1 MKTLE
6 DIKAMSFEEKMQIQK
21 QLFDFISNNDLENV
35 KNLLKDYPIK
45 ESFYE
50 AHFTYHHNN
59 EDYELSLFDPAASLL
74 RAAFACEENNNDF
87 SILDYLFDEYGLSLK
102 DPKYNFAFHDMKHIK
117 EANDKYILM
126 KEVED
131 DPCIYQNALIYDYI
145 LNADN
150 PNSQIIKYLVNRG
163 AKFEVHDEGYSGR
176 TPMHFWARRNNYE
189 LLELAIKG
197 GANVDMQTFSKLRK
211 CNNETLLFEAVSEP
225 ETYRVTQ
232 LLIELGANVNF
243 ATPTTPLD
251 DAKGSRNKKLLKDA
265 GAMTSE
271 QIRKKFN
278 LPAYDSSHCEIDGKT
293 DMDLLGKY
301 HDEYSKLLNDAIKK
315 AKESE

>member
-35 KNLLKDYPIK
+35 KNILKDYPVK

-74 RAAFACEENNNDF
+74 RAAHACEDNNNDF

-102 DPKYNFAFHDMKHIK
+102 DPKYNFAFPDMKHIK
-117 EANDKYILM
+117 EANEKYILIKKA
-126 KEVED
+126 KESNII
-131 DPCIYQNALIYDYI
+131 CRNALIYAYI
-145 LNADN
+145 LNTKN

-163 AKFEVHDEGYSGR
+163 AKFEVHDEGAYGW

-197 GANVDMQTFSKLRK
+197 GANVDMQTRLIQESEY
-211 CNNETLLFEAVSEP
+211 NETLLFEAVSEP

-243 ATPTTPLD
+243 ITPTSPLD
-251 DAKGSRNKKLLKDA
+251 NAKGSRNKKLLKDA
-265 GAMTSE
+265 GAMTSA
-271 QIRKKFN
+271 QLDKKYN
-278 LPAYDSSHCEIDGKT
+278 IYWDSEECEKDESY
-293 DMDLLGKY
+293 MEKY
-301 HDEYSKLLNDAIKK
+301 CKLLNDAIKK

>member
-1 MKTLE
+1 
-6 DIKAMSFEEKMQIQK
+6 
-21 QLFDFISNNDLENV
+21 NDLV
-35 KNLLKDYPIK
+35 KLKDILKDYPVKI
-45 ESFYE
+45 SC
-50 AHFTYHHNN
+50 
-59 EDYELSLFDPAASLL
+59 YELNIKDEDGDFPLFDPFNLII
-74 RAAFACEENNNDF
+74 RAAHACEDNNNDF

-102 DPKYNFAFHDMKHIK
+102 DPKYNFAFHDMKYIK

-126 KEVED
+126 EEVED

-163 AKFEVHDEGYSGR
+163 AKFEVHEDDFGW
-176 TPMHFWARRNNYE
+176 TPMHFWARRNNYQ

-197 GANVDMQTFSKLRK
+197 GANVDMQTLLDPKSEY
-211 CNNETLLFEAVSEP
+211 NETLLFEAVSEP

-243 ATPTTPLD
+243 ATPRTPLD

-265 GAMTSE
+265 GAMTSA
-271 QIRKKFN
+271 QLDKKYN
-278 LPAYDSSHCEIDGKT
+278 IYWDSEECEKDESY
-293 DMDLLGKY
+293 MEKY
-301 HDEYSKLLNDAIKK
+301 CKLLNDAIKK

>member
-6 DIKAMSFEEKMQIQK
+6 DIKAMSYQEKDELEDLVLEII
-21 QLFDFISNNDLENV
+21 DNNDLV
-35 KNLLKDYPIK
+35 KLKDILKDYPVKI
-45 ESFYE
+45 SC
-50 AHFTYHHNN
+50 
-59 EDYELSLFDPAASLL
+59 YELNIKDEDGDFPLFDPFNLII
-74 RAAFACEENNNDF
+74 RAAHACEDNNNDF

-102 DPKYNFAFHDMKHIK
+102 DPKYNFAFHDMKYIK
-117 EANDKYILM
+117 EASEKYILM
-126 KEVED
+126 EEVED
-131 DPCIYQNALIYDYI
+131 TIIYQNALIYDYI

-163 AKFEVHDEGYSGR
+163 AKFEVHDEDTNW
-176 TPMHFWARRNNYE
+176 TPMHFWARRNNYQ

-301 HDEYSKLLNDAIKK
+301 HDEYSKL
-315 AKESE
+315 

>member
-6 DIKAMSFEEKMQIQK
+6 DIKAMSYQEKDELEDLVLEII
-21 QLFDFISNNDLENV
+21 DNNDLV
-35 KNLLKDYPIK
+35 KLKDILKDYPVKI
-45 ESFYE
+45 SC
-50 AHFTYHHNN
+50 
-59 EDYELSLFDPAASLL
+59 YELNIKDEDGDFPLFDPFNLII
-74 RAAFACEENNNDF
+74 RAAHACEDNNNF

-126 KEVED
+126 EEVED

-145 LNADN
+145 LSADN

-163 AKFEVHDEGYSGR
+163 AKFEVHDEDTNW

-211 CNNETLLFEAVSEP
+211 YSKTLLFEAVKEA

-243 ATPTTPLD
+243 ATPRTPLD
-251 DAKGSRNKKLLKDA
+251 NAKGSRNKKLLKDA

-278 LPAYDSSHCEIDGKT
+278 LPAYDDSHCEIDGKT
-293 DMDLLGKY
+293 DFDLLGKY
-301 HDEYSKLLNDAIKK
+301 RDECSKLLNDAIKK

>member
-6 DIKAMSFEEKMQIQK
+6 DIKAMSYQEKDELEDLVLEII
-21 QLFDFISNNDLENV
+21 DNNDLV
-35 KNLLKDYPIK
+35 KLKDILKDYPVKI
-45 ESFYE
+45 SC
-50 AHFTYHHNN
+50 
-59 EDYELSLFDPAASLL
+59 YELNIKDEDGDFPLFDPFNLII
-74 RAAFACEENNNDF
+74 RAAHACEDNNNDF

-102 DPKYNFAFHDMKHIK
+102 DPKYNFVLIDMKHIK
-117 EANDKYILM
+117 EANEKYILIKKA
-126 KEVED
+126 KESNII
-131 DPCIYQNALIYDYI
+131 CRNALIYYYI

-163 AKFEVHDEGYSGR
+163 AKFEVHDEGAYGW

-211 CNNETLLFEAVSEP
+211 YSKTLLFEAVEEA

-243 ATPTTPLD
+243 ATPRTPLD

-293 DMDLLGKY
+293 DFDLLGKY

>member
-21 QLFDFISNNDLENV
+21 QLFDFIKNNDLENV
-35 KNLLKDYPIK
+35 KNILKDYPIK

-74 RAAFACEENNNDF
+74 RAAHACEDNNNDF

-102 DPKYNFAFHDMKHIK
+102 DPKYNFAFPDMKHIK
-117 EANDKYILM
+117 EANEKYILIKKA
-126 KEVED
+126 KESNII
-131 DPCIYQNALIYDYI
+131 CRNALIYAYI
-145 LNADN
+145 LNTKN

-163 AKFEVHDEGYSGR
+163 AKFEVHDEGAYGW

-197 GANVDMQTFSKLRK
+197 GANVDMQTLLDPKSEY
-211 CNNETLLFEAVSEP
+211 NETLLFEAVSEP

-243 ATPTTPLD
+243 ITPTSPLD
-251 DAKGSRNKKLLKDA
+251 NAKGSRNKKLLKDA
-265 GAMTSE
+265 GAMTSA
-271 QIRKKFN
+271 QLDKKYN
-278 LPAYDSSHCEIDGKT
+278 IYWDSEECEKDESY
-293 DMDLLGKY
+293 MEKY
-301 HDEYSKLLNDAIKK
+301 CKL
-315 AKESE
+315 

>member
-74 RAAFACEENNNDF
+74 KAAYACEENNNDF

-102 DPKYNFAFHDMKHIK
+102 DPKYNFAFPDMKHIK

-126 KEVED
+126 EEVED
-131 DPCIYQNALIYDYI
+131 TIICRNALIYDYI
-145 LNADN
+145 LSADN

-163 AKFEVHDEGYSGR
+163 AKFEVHDEGAYGW

-197 GANVDMQTFSKLRK
+197 GANVDMQTLLDPKSEY
-211 CNNETLLFEAVSEP
+211 NETLLFEAVSEP
-225 ETYRVTQ
+225 ETYRVTK

-243 ATPTTPLD
+243 ATPRTPLD
-251 DAKGSRNKKLLKDA
+251 NAKGSRNKKLLKDA
-265 GAMTSE
+265 GAMTSNE
-271 QIRKKFN
+271 IRKKYN
-278 LPAYDSSHCEIDGKT
+278 LPAYDDSHCEIDGKD

-301 HDEYSKLLNDAIKK
+301 RDECSKLLNDAIKK
-315 AKESE
+315 AKENE

>member
-74 RAAFACEENNNDF
+74 KAAYACEENNNDF

-102 DPKYNFAFHDMKHIK
+102 DPKYNFAFPDMKHIK
-117 EANDKYILM
+117 EANEKYILM
-126 KEVED
+126 KKAKESNII
-131 DPCIYQNALIYDYI
+131 CRNALIYYYI

-163 AKFEVHDEGYSGR
+163 AKFEVHDEG
-176 TPMHFWARRNNYE
+176 
-189 LLELAIKG
+189 
-197 GANVDMQTFSKLRK
+197 
-211 CNNETLLFEAVSEP
+211 
-225 ETYRVTQ
+225 
-232 LLIELGANVNF
+232 
-243 ATPTTPLD
+243 
-251 DAKGSRNKKLLKDA
+251 
-265 GAMTSE
+265 
-271 QIRKKFN
+271 
-278 LPAYDSSHCEIDGKT
+278 
-293 DMDLLGKY
+293 
-301 HDEYSKLLNDAIKK
+301 
-315 AKESE
+315 

>member
-74 RAAFACEENNNDF
+74 RAAHACEENNNDF

-102 DPKYNFAFHDMKHIK
+102 DPKYNFAFPDMKHIK
-117 EANDKYILM
+117 EANEKYILIKKA
-126 KEVED
+126 KESNII
-131 DPCIYQNALIYDYI
+131 CRNALIYAYI
-145 LNADN
+145 LNTKN
-150 PNSQIIKYLVNRG
+150 PNSQIIQYLVNRG
-163 AKFEVHDEGYSGR
+163 AKFEVHDEGAYGW

-197 GANVDMQTFSKLRK
+197 GANVDMQTRLIQESEY
-211 CNNETLLFEAVSEP
+211 NETLLFEAVSEP

-243 ATPTTPLD
+243 ITPTSPLD
-251 DAKGSRNKKLLKDA
+251 NAKGSRNKKLLKDA
-265 GAMTSE
+265 GAMTSA
-271 QIRKKFN
+271 QLDKKYN
-278 LPAYDSSHCEIDGKT
+278 IYWDSEECEKDESY
-293 DMDLLGKY
+293 MEKY
-301 HDEYSKLLNDAIKK
+301 CKL
-315 AKESE
+315 

>member
-74 RAAFACEENNNDF
+74 KAAYACEENNNDF

-102 DPKYNFAFHDMKHIK
+102 DPKYNFAFPDMKHIK
-117 EANDKYILM
+117 EANEKYILM
-126 KEVED
+126 KKVEGNSI
-131 DPCIYQNALIYDYI
+131 IYKKALIYAYI
-145 LNADN
+145 LGTKN
-150 PNSQIIKYLVNRG
+150 PNSQIIQYLVNRG
-163 AKFEVHDEGYSGR
+163 AKFEVHEDDFGW

-197 GANVDMQTFSKLRK
+197 GANVDMQTLLDPKSEY
-211 CNNETLLFEAVSEP
+211 NETLLFEAVSEP

-243 ATPTTPLD
+243 ITPTSPLD
-251 DAKGSRNKKLLKDA
+251 NAKGSRNKKLLKDA
-265 GAMTSE
+265 GAMTSA
-271 QIRKKFN
+271 QLDKKYN
-278 LPAYDSSHCEIDGKT
+278 IYWDSEECEKDESY
-293 DMDLLGKY
+293 MEKY
-301 HDEYSKLLNDAIKK
+301 CKLLNDAIKK

>member
-1 MKTLE
+1 M
-6 DIKAMSFEEKMQIQK
+6 
-21 QLFDFISNNDLENV
+21 
-35 KNLLKDYPIK
+35 NLI
-45 ESFYE
+45 
-50 AHFTYHHNN
+50 
-59 EDYELSLFDPAASLL
+59 L
-74 RAAFACEENNNDF
+74 RAAHACEDNNNDF

-102 DPKYNFAFHDMKHIK
+102 DPKYNFYHSDMKYIK
-117 EANDKYILM
+117 EANEKYILM

-145 LNADN
+145 LSADN

-163 AKFEVHDEGYSGR
+163 AKFEVHDEDTNW
-176 TPMHFWARRNNYE
+176 TPMHFWARRNNYQ

-211 CNNETLLFEAVSEP
+211 YSKTLLFEAVKEA

-243 ATPTTPLD
+243 ATPRTPLD

-278 LPAYDSSHCEIDGKT
+278 LPAYDDSHCEINGKT
-293 DMDLLGKY
+293 DFDLLGKY
-301 HDEYSKLLNDAIKK
+301 RDECSKLLNDAIKK

>member
-6 DIKAMSFEEKMQIQK
+6 DIKAMNYKQK
-21 QLFDFISNNDLENV
+21 DELEDLVLEAIDDNDLAKV
-35 KNLLKDYPIK
+35 KDILKDYPVKI
-45 ESFYE
+45 SC
-50 AHFTYHHNN
+50 
-59 EDYELSLFDPAASLL
+59 YELHFKNKNEEYPLFEPINLIL

-102 DPKYNFAFHDMKHIK
+102 DPKYNFAFPDMKHIK
-117 EANDKYILM
+117 EANDQYILM
-126 KEVED
+126 KKVEGE
-131 DPCIYQNALIYDYI
+131 PNIYKNALIYYYI

-150 PNSQIIKYLVNRG
+150 PNSQIIQYLVNRG
-163 AKFEVHDEGYSGR
+163 AKFEVHDEGYSSR
-176 TPMHFWARRNNYE
+176 TPMHFWARHNNYE

-197 GANVDMQTFSKLRK
+197 GANVDMQTLLDPKSKY
-211 CNNETLLFEAVSEP
+211 NETLLFEAVSEP
-225 ETYRVTQ
+225 ETYKVTK

-243 ATPTTPLD
+243 ATPRTPLD
-251 DAKGSRNKKLLKDA
+251 DARGSRNKKLLKDA

-293 DMDLLGKY
+293 DFDLLGKY
-301 HDEYSKLLNDAIKK
+301 LDKCSKLLNDAIKK
-315 AKESE
+315 AKDNE

>member
-6 DIKAMSFEEKMQIQK
+6 DIKAMSYQEKDELEDLVLEII
-21 QLFDFISNNDLENV
+21 DNNDLV
-35 KNLLKDYPIK
+35 KLKDILKDYPVKI
-45 ESFYE
+45 SC
-50 AHFTYHHNN
+50 
-59 EDYELSLFDPAASLL
+59 YELHFKNKDNEYPLFEPMNLIL
-74 RAAFACEENNNDF
+74 RAAFACEDNNNDF

-102 DPKYNFAFHDMKHIK
+102 DPKYNFYHSDMKYIK

-126 KEVED
+126 EEVED

-176 TPMHFWARRNNYE
+176 TPMHFWARRNNYQ

-197 GANVDMQTFSKLRK
+197 GANVDMQTLLDPKSEY
-211 CNNETLLFEAVSEP
+211 NETLLFEAVKEA

-243 ATPTTPLD
+243 ITPTSPLD
-251 DAKGSRNKKLLKDA
+251 NAKGSRNKKLLKDA

>member
-1 MKTLE
+1 LE
-6 DIKAMSFEEKMQIQK
+6 DIKAMSYQEKDELEDLVLEII
-21 QLFDFISNNDLENV
+21 DNNDLV
-35 KNLLKDYPIK
+35 KLKDILKDYPVKI
-45 ESFYE
+45 SC
-50 AHFTYHHNN
+50 
-59 EDYELSLFDPAASLL
+59 YELNIKDEDGDFPLFDPFNLII
-74 RAAFACEENNNDF
+74 RAAHACEENNNDF

-117 EANDKYILM
+117 EANEKYILM
-126 KEVED
+126 EEVED

-163 AKFEVHDEGYSGR
+163 AKFEVHDEDTNW
-176 TPMHFWARRNNYE
+176 TPMHFWARRNNYQ

-197 GANVDMQTFSKLRK
+197 GANVDMQTLLDPKSEY
-211 CNNETLLFEAVSEP
+211 NETLLFEAVSEP

-243 ATPTTPLD
+243 ITPTSPLD
-251 DAKGSRNKKLLKDA
+251 NAKGSRNKKLLKDA
-265 GAMTSE
+265 GAMTSA
-271 QIRKKFN
+271 QLDKKYN
-278 LPAYDSSHCEIDGKT
+278 IYWDSEECEKDESY
-293 DMDLLGKY
+293 MEKY
-301 HDEYSKLLNDAIKK
+301 CKLLNDAIKK

>member
-6 DIKAMSFEEKMQIQK
+6 DIKAMSYQEKDELEDLVLEII
-21 QLFDFISNNDLENV
+21 DNNDLV
-35 KNLLKDYPIK
+35 KLKDILKDYPVKI
-45 ESFYE
+45 SC
-50 AHFTYHHNN
+50 
-59 EDYELSLFDPAASLL
+59 YELHFKNKDNEYPLFEPMNLIL
-74 RAAFACEENNNDF
+74 RAAFACEDNNNDF

-102 DPKYNFAFHDMKHIK
+102 DPKYNFYHSDMKYIK

-126 KEVED
+126 EEVED

-145 LNADN
+145 LSADN

-176 TPMHFWARRNNYE
+176 TPMHFWARRNNYQ

-197 GANVDMQTFSKLRK
+197 GANVDMQTRLIQESEY
-211 CNNETLLFEAVSEP
+211 NETLLFEAVKEA

-243 ATPTTPLD
+243 ATPRTPLD

-265 GAMTSE
+265 GAMTSNE
-271 QIRKKFN
+271 IRKKYN
-278 LPAYDSSHCEIDGKT
+278 LPAYDSSHCKIDGKT

-301 HDEYSKLLNDAIKK
+301 LNECSKLLNDAIKK

>member
-1 MKTLE
+1 FK
-6 DIKAMSFEEKMQIQK
+6 EKMQIQK
-21 QLFDFISNNDLENV
+21 QLFDFIKNNDLENV
-35 KNLLKDYPIK
+35 KNILKDYPIK

-74 RAAFACEENNNDF
+74 RAAHACEDNNDF

-102 DPKYNFAFHDMKHIK
+102 DPKYNFAFPDMKHIK
-117 EANDKYILM
+117 EANEKYILIKKA
-126 KEVED
+126 KESNII
-131 DPCIYQNALIYDYI
+131 CRNALIYAYI
-145 LNADN
+145 LNTKN
-150 PNSQIIKYLVNRG
+150 PNSQIIQYLVNRG
-163 AKFEVHDEGYSGR
+163 AKFEVHDEGAYGW
-176 TPMHFWARRNNYE
+176 TPMHFWVMQNNYE

-197 GANVDMQTFSKLRK
+197 GANVDMQTRLIQESEY
-211 CNNETLLFEAVSEP
+211 NETLLFEAVKEA

-243 ATPTTPLD
+243 ATPRTPLD

-265 GAMTSE
+265 GAMTSNE
-271 QIRKKFN
+271 IRKKYN
-278 LPAYDSSHCEIDGKT
+278 LPAYDSSHCKIDGKT

-301 HDEYSKLLNDAIKK
+301 LNECSKLLNDAIKK

>member
-1 MKTLE
+1 MKKLE
-6 DIKAMSFEEKMQIQK
+6 DIKAMSYKQK
-21 QLFDFISNNDLENV
+21 DELEDLVLEIIDNNDLV
-35 KNLLKDYPIK
+35 KLKDILKDYPVKI
-45 ESFYE
+45 SC
-50 AHFTYHHNN
+50 
-59 EDYELSLFDPAASLL
+59 YELHFKNKDNEYPLFEPMNLIL
-74 RAAFACEENNNDF
+74 RAAFACEDNNNDF

-102 DPKYNFAFHDMKHIK
+102 DPKYNFYHSDMKYIK

-126 KEVED
+126 EEVED
-131 DPCIYQNALIYDYI
+131 TIIYQNALIYDYI
-145 LNADN
+145 LSADN

-163 AKFEVHDEGYSGR
+163 AKFEVHEDDFGW

-211 CNNETLLFEAVSEP
+211 YSKTLLFEAVSEP
-225 ETYRVTQ
+225 ETYKVTQ

-243 ATPTTPLD
+243 ATPRTPLD

-265 GAMTSE
+265 GAMTSNE
-271 QIRKKFN
+271 IRKKYN
-278 LPAYDSSHCEIDGKT
+278 LPAYDDSHCEIDGKT
-293 DMDLLGKY
+293 DFDLLGKY
-301 HDEYSKLLNDAIKK
+301 RDECSKLLNDAIKK

>member
-6 DIKAMSFEEKMQIQK
+6 DIKAMSYQEKDELEDLVLEII
-21 QLFDFISNNDLENV
+21 DNNDLV
-35 KNLLKDYPIK
+35 KLKDILKDYPVKI
-45 ESFYE
+45 SC
-50 AHFTYHHNN
+50 
-59 EDYELSLFDPAASLL
+59 YELHFKNKDNEYPLFEPMNLIL
-74 RAAFACEENNNDF
+74 RAAHACEDNNNDF

-117 EANDKYILM
+117 EANEKYILM

-163 AKFEVHDEGYSGR
+163 AKFEVHDEDTNW
-176 TPMHFWARRNNYE
+176 TPMHFWARRNNYQ

-211 CNNETLLFEAVSEP
+211 YSKTLLFEAVKEA

-243 ATPTTPLD
+243 ATPRTPLD

-278 LPAYDSSHCEIDGKT
+278 LPAYDDSHCEINGKT
-293 DMDLLGKY
+293 DFDLLGKY
-301 HDEYSKLLNDAIKK
+301 RDECSKLLNDAIKK

>member
-1 MKTLE
+1 
-6 DIKAMSFEEKMQIQK
+6 
-21 QLFDFISNNDLENV
+21 
-35 KNLLKDYPIK
+35 
-45 ESFYE
+45 
-50 AHFTYHHNN
+50 
-59 EDYELSLFDPAASLL
+59 
-74 RAAFACEENNNDF
+74 
-87 SILDYLFDEYGLSLK
+87 
-102 DPKYNFAFHDMKHIK
+102 
-117 EANDKYILM
+117 LM

-145 LNADN
+145 LSADN

-163 AKFEVHDEGYSGR
+163 AKFEVHDEDTNW

-211 CNNETLLFEAVSEP
+211 YSKTLLFEAVKEA

-243 ATPTTPLD
+243 ATPRTPLD
-251 DAKGSRNKKLLKDA
+251 NAKGSRNKKLLKDA
-265 GAMTSE
+265 GAMTSA
-271 QIRKKFN
+271 QLDKKYN
-278 LPAYDSSHCEIDGKT
+278 IYWDSEECEKDESY
-293 DMDLLGKY
+293 MEKY
-301 HDEYSKLLNDAIKK
+301 CKLLNDAIKK

>member
-6 DIKAMSFEEKMQIQK
+6 DIKAMSYKQK
-21 QLFDFISNNDLENV
+21 DELEDLVLEIIDNNDLV
-35 KNLLKDYPIK
+35 KLKDILKDYPVKI
-45 ESFYE
+45 SC
-50 AHFTYHHNN
+50 
-59 EDYELSLFDPAASLL
+59 YELNIKDEDGDFPLFDPFNLII
-74 RAAFACEENNNDF
+74 RAAHACEENNNDF

-102 DPKYNFAFHDMKHIK
+102 DPKYNFAFHDMKYIK
-117 EANDKYILM
+117 EANEKYILM
-126 KEVED
+126 EEVED

-176 TPMHFWARRNNYE
+176 TPMHFWARRNNYQ

>member
-21 QLFDFISNNDLENV
+21 QLFDFIKNNDLENV

-50 AHFTYHHNN
+50 AHFKNPDN
-59 EDYELSLFDPAASLL
+59 KEELSLFDPCTTIV
-74 RAAFACEENNNDF
+74 RAAFTCGNYDSDF

-102 DPKYNFAFHDMKHIK
+102 DPKYNLRFVDMKYIK
-117 EANDKYILM
+117 EANEKYILVT
-126 KEVED
+126 EIED
-131 DPCIYQNALIYDYI
+131 GPYVYKNALIYAYI
-145 LNADN
+145 LNAKN

-163 AKFEVHDEGYSGR
+163 AKFEVYQDEFHW
-176 TPMHFWARRNNYE
+176 TPMHFWVMQNNYE

-197 GANVDMQTFSKLRK
+197 GANVDMQTLLDPKSEY
-211 CNNETLLFEAVSEP
+211 NETLLFEAVKEA

-243 ATPTTPLD
+243 ITPTSPLD
-251 DAKGSRNKKLLKDA
+251 NAKGSRNKKLLKDA
-265 GAMTSE
+265 GAMTSA
-271 QIRKKFN
+271 QLDKKYN
-278 LPAYDSSHCEIDGKT
+278 IYWDSEECEKDESY
-293 DMDLLGKY
+293 MEKY
-301 HDEYSKLLNDAIKK
+301 CKLLNDAIKK

>member
-1 MKTLE
+1 
-6 DIKAMSFEEKMQIQK
+6 FEEKMQIQK

-35 KNLLKDYPIK
+35 KNILKDYPVK

-74 RAAFACEENNNDF
+74 RAAHACEDNNNDF

-102 DPKYNFAFHDMKHIK
+102 DPKYNFAFPDMKHIK
-117 EANDKYILM
+117 EANEKYILIKKA
-126 KEVED
+126 KESNII
-131 DPCIYQNALIYDYI
+131 CRNALIYAYI
-145 LNADN
+145 LGTKN

-163 AKFEVHDEGYSGR
+163 AKFEVHDEGAYGW
-176 TPMHFWARRNNYE
+176 TPMHFWVMQNNYE

-197 GANVDMQTFSKLRK
+197 GANVDMQTRLIQESEY
-211 CNNETLLFEAVSEP
+211 NETLLFEAVKEA

-243 ATPTTPLD
+243 ATPRTPLD

-265 GAMTSE
+265 GAMTSNE
-271 QIRKKFN
+271 IRKKYN
-278 LPAYDSSHCEIDGKT
+278 LPAYDSSHCKIDGKT

-301 HDEYSKLLNDAIKK
+301 LDE
-315 AKESE
+315 

>member
-6 DIKAMSFEEKMQIQK
+6 DIKAMSYQEKDELEDLVLEII
-21 QLFDFISNNDLENV
+21 DNNDLV
-35 KNLLKDYPIK
+35 KLKDILKDYPVKI
-45 ESFYE
+45 SC
-50 AHFTYHHNN
+50 
-59 EDYELSLFDPAASLL
+59 YELNIKDEDGDFPLFDPFNLII
-74 RAAFACEENNNDF
+74 RAAHACEDNNNDF

-102 DPKYNFAFHDMKHIK
+102 DPKYNFVLIDMKHIK
-117 EANDKYILM
+117 EANEKYILIKKA
-126 KEVED
+126 KESNII
-131 DPCIYQNALIYDYI
+131 CRNALIYYYI

-163 AKFEVHDEGYSGR
+163 AKFEVHKDGFGW
-176 TPMHFWARRNNYE
+176 TPMHFWVMQNNYE

-197 GANVDMQTFSKLRK
+197 GANVDMQTLLDPKSEY
-211 CNNETLLFEAVSEP
+211 NETLLFEAVSEP

-243 ATPTTPLD
+243 ATPRTPLD
-251 DAKGSRNKKLLKDA
+251 NAKGSRNKKLLKDA
-265 GAMTSE
+265 GAMTSNE
-271 QIRKKFN
+271 IRKKYN
-278 LPAYDSSHCEIDGKT
+278 LPAYDDSHCEIDGKT

>member
-1 MKTLE
+1 MKKLE
-6 DIKAMSFEEKMQIQK
+6 DIKAMSYQEKDELEDLVLEII
-21 QLFDFISNNDLENV
+21 DNNDLV
-35 KNLLKDYPIK
+35 KLKDILKDYPVKI
-45 ESFYE
+45 SC
-50 AHFTYHHNN
+50 
-59 EDYELSLFDPAASLL
+59 YELHFKNKDNEYPLFEPMNLIL
-74 RAAFACEENNNDF
+74 RAAFACEDNNNDF

-102 DPKYNFAFHDMKHIK
+102 DPKYNFYHSDMKHIK
-117 EANDKYILM
+117 EANEKYILM

-145 LNADN
+145 LSADN

-176 TPMHFWARRNNYE
+176 TPMHFWARRNNYQ

-197 GANVDMQTFSKLRK
+197 GANVDMQTLLDPKSEY
-211 CNNETLLFEAVSEP
+211 NETLLFEAVKEA

-243 ATPTTPLD
+243 ATPRTPLD
-251 DAKGSRNKKLLKDA
+251 NAKGSRNKKLLKDA
-265 GAMTSE
+265 GAMTSNE
-271 QIRKKFN
+271 IRKKYN

-293 DMDLLGKY
+293 DFDLLGKY

>member
-6 DIKAMSFEEKMQIQK
+6 DIKAMSYQEKDELEDLVLEII
-21 QLFDFISNNDLENV
+21 DDNDLV
-35 KNLLKDYPIK
+35 KLKDILKDYPVKI
-45 ESFYE
+45 SC
-50 AHFTYHHNN
+50 
-59 EDYELSLFDPAASLL
+59 YELNIKDEDGDFPLFDPFNLII
-74 RAAFACEENNNDF
+74 RAAHACEENNNDF

-117 EANDKYILM
+117 EANEKYILM
-126 KEVED
+126 KKVEGNSI
-131 DPCIYQNALIYDYI
+131 IYKKALIYAYI
-145 LNADN
+145 LGTKN

-163 AKFEVHDEGYSGR
+163 AKFEVHEDDFGW

-211 CNNETLLFEAVSEP
+211 YSKTLLFEAVSEP

-243 ATPTTPLD
+243 ATPRTPLD

-278 LPAYDSSHCEIDGKT
+278 LPAYDSSHCKIDGKD

-301 HDEYSKLLNDAIKK
+301 LDECSKLLNDAIKK

>member
-1 MKTLE
+1 KDNEYPL
-6 DIKAMSFEEKMQIQK
+6 FEPM
-21 QLFDFISNNDLENV
+21 
-35 KNLLKDYPIK
+35 NLI
-45 ESFYE
+45 
-50 AHFTYHHNN
+50 
-59 EDYELSLFDPAASLL
+59 L
-74 RAAFACEENNNDF
+74 RAAHACEDNNNDF

-117 EANDKYILM
+117 EANEKYILM

-145 LNADN
+145 LSADN

-163 AKFEVHDEGYSGR
+163 AKFEVHDEDTNW
-176 TPMHFWARRNNYE
+176 TPMHFWARRNNYQ

-211 CNNETLLFEAVSEP
+211 YSKTLLFEAVKEA

-243 ATPTTPLD
+243 ATPRTPLD

-278 LPAYDSSHCEIDGKT
+278 LPAYDDSHCEINGKT
-293 DMDLLGKY
+293 DFDLLGKY
-301 HDEYSKLLNDAIKK
+301 
-315 AKESE
+315 

>member
-6 DIKAMSFEEKMQIQK
+6 DIKAMSYQEKDELEDLVLEII
-21 QLFDFISNNDLENV
+21 DNNDLV
-35 KNLLKDYPIK
+35 KLKDILKDYPVKI
-45 ESFYE
+45 SC
-50 AHFTYHHNN
+50 
-59 EDYELSLFDPAASLL
+59 YELHFKNKDNEYPLFEPMNLIL
-74 RAAFACEENNNDF
+74 RAAHACEDNNNDF

-102 DPKYNFAFHDMKHIK
+102 DPKYNFYHSDMKYIK
-117 EANDKYILM
+117 EASEKYILM
-126 KEVED
+126 EEVED

-145 LNADN
+145 LSADN

-176 TPMHFWARRNNYE
+176 TPMHFWARRNNYQ

>member
-6 DIKAMSFEEKMQIQK
+6 DIKAMSYQEKDELEDLVLEII
-21 QLFDFISNNDLENV
+21 DNNDLV
-35 KNLLKDYPIK
+35 KLKDILKDYPVKI
-45 ESFYE
+45 SC
-50 AHFTYHHNN
+50 
-59 EDYELSLFDPAASLL
+59 YELHFKNKDNEYPLFEPMNLIL
-74 RAAFACEENNNDF
+74 RAAHACEDNNNDF

-126 KEVED
+126 EEVED
-131 DPCIYQNALIYDYI
+131 TIIYQNALIYDYI

-163 AKFEVHDEGYSGR
+163 AKFEVHEDDFGW
-176 TPMHFWARRNNYE
+176 TPMHFWARRNNYQ

-211 CNNETLLFEAVSEP
+211 YSKTLLFEAVSEP

-243 ATPTTPLD
+243 ATPRTPLD

-265 GAMTSE
+265 GAMTSNE
-271 QIRKKFN
+271 IRKKYN
-278 LPAYDSSHCEIDGKT
+278 LPAYDDSHCEIDGKT
-293 DMDLLGKY
+293 DFDLLGKY
-301 HDEYSKLLNDAIKK
+301 RDECSKLLNDAIKK